1 MWGVWVLTE
10 LGFVPIKAYW
20 LGASLWIIGDAIV
33 LILMPFLSKYLTP
46 IVERYGLLNKG
57 WIS

>member
-1 MWGVWVLTE
+1 MWVLTE

-33 LILMPFLSKYLTP
+33 LILMPFLSRYLTP